1 MRSCSE
7 PDIDPILLVLHGS
20 NRHDQMNLN
29 FWKNVTMSG
38 DEIIRL
44 GGDLTRSHIEEWGES

>member
-7 PDIDPILLVLHGS
+7 PDTDPILLVLHGS
-20 NRHDQMNLN
+20 NRHDQMNLS
-29 FWKNVTMSG
+29 FWNDVTMSG

>member
-1 MRSCSE
+1 
-7 PDIDPILLVLHGS
+7 
-20 NRHDQMNLN
+20 MNLN
-29 FWKNVTMSG
+29 FWKDVTMSG

>member
-7 PDIDPILLVLHGS
+7 PDTDPILLVLHGS

-29 FWKNVTMSG
+29 VWNDVTMSG

>member
-29 FWKNVTMSG
+29 FWKDVG
-38 DEIIRL
+38 
-44 GGDLTRSHIEEWGES
+44 